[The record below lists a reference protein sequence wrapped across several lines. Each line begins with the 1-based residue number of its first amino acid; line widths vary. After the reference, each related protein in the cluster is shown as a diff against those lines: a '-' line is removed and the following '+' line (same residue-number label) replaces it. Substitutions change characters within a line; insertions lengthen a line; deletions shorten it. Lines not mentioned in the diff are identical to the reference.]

1 MKKII
6 LALGLTASSIF
17 AIDLGIVLI
26 SPEVGATLSY
36 NKLNGTAKDDGEN
49 SYFKN
54 DSAFGAGAYARLW
67 VGIAGFMIAPHVK
80 YDYLGSTFSSDSQ
93 GVKTAKQNIHNIQYG
108 GVLGYRIPFIKLTP
122 FVGASYSTFKGGFI
136 QDSSLKETY
145 AINFGVRWEIPF
157 VPFLVLGFE
166 GSWQKPNVN
175 ISFPTTTG
183 HVEMLNLGG
192 TIGFAF

>member
-36 NKLNGTAKDDGEN
+36 NKFNLAASSREEN
-49 SYFKN
+49 VYFEN
-54 DSAFGAGAYARLW
+54 DSTFGAGAYARLW
-67 VGIAGFMIAPHVK
+67 IGAAGFMIAPHVK
-80 YDYLGSTFSSDSQ
+80 YDYLGSSFSSKTQ
-93 GVKTAKQNIHNIQYG
+93 GGKTAKQNIHNIQYG

-175 ISFPTTTG
+175 TPSSTATG
-183 HVEMLNLGG
+183 RVEMLNLGG
-192 TIGFAF
+192 TIGLAF